1 MRKWV
6 IKQQWPDAPLEVWEY
21 LTALEEVKDYWYIVQ
36 AIQKYGEDYVLPV
49 AMNDRGGYHPLPRDS
64 KEIVAIIE
72 SDQRPKLR
80 LFQMY
85 SVNNAN
91 FRYGWLSPDCTSYS
105 CSYMCHMDC
114 ANDIVDE
121 LYRGKTMVDS
131 HADDFLL
138 KNGWIKVT
146 NSGWFGWPNKISL
159 EQINFL
165 GGHNIRNYLEV
176 EKR

>member
-1 MRKWV
+1 
-6 IKQQWPDAPLEVWEY
+6 
-21 LTALEEVKDYWYIVQ
+21 
-36 AIQKYGEDYVLPV
+36 
-49 AMNDRGGYHPLPRDS
+49 
-64 KEIVAIIE
+64 
-72 SDQRPKLR
+72 
-80 LFQMY
+80 
-85 SVNNAN
+85 
-91 FRYGWLSPDCTSYS
+91 
-105 CSYMCHMDC
+105 MCHMDC

-121 LYRGKTMVDS
+121 LYRGETMVDS